1 MSSSITVGISEIT
14 DHLQASSADIR
25 SYLALMMLEYEIGAD
40 QCLFLPS
47 LISLSECFKCS
58 PVEVHHELNE
68 MRERGCDFF
77 IMGFESPIT
86 LWYPQRLELKRSS

>member
-1 MSSSITVGISEIT
+1 MSSSITLEVSDINQ
-14 DHLQASSADIR
+14 HLQDNNADIR
-25 SYLALMMLEYEIGAD
+25 SYLDLMMLEYDAGTD

-47 LISLSECFKCS
+47 LISLSECFNCS
-58 PVEVHHELNE
+58 PVEVHHVLNE

-86 LWYPQRLELKRSS
+86 LWYPLRLGLKKSS